1 MQTKASLSVL
11 AVAVALPMSVATGF
25 AQIFDNVDSLKN
37 RAVAASPRYLEA
49 HPELLDVPP
58 SAQETDARAA
68 RHREQLA
75 KLTKNRALAT
85 SPRFLEDHPEL
96 LRPQPLVAEA
106 EAKAARIK
114 GAGSQTDGEPRIGG
128 KPTIPRRVSGGCT
141 ECNARFSRGRHCQ
154 TYGAA
159 QVVIRERYRN
169 RLYEKGRHHC

>member
-106 EAKAARIK
+106 EAKAARIRAQVAK
-114 GAGSQTDGEPRIGG
+114 LMENRALVASPRFQEEFPAVARSATPVSVEGG
-128 KPTIPRRVSGGCT
+128 TAKPTELHR
-141 ECNARFSRGRHCQ
+141 
-154 TYGAA
+154 
-159 QVVIRERYRN
+159 
-169 RLYEKGRHHC
+169 